1 MPGRFTDVRRFVDDI
16 AGVDDDLESTEEFSD
31 GEIDIWEEQNLER
44 MCALND
50 RVTAANLLLGTL
62 HSAVPPRPEGFEIS
76 EALEV
81 EDVLKIVER
90 CRRRAQVSRPTPKS
104 STLEAEVG
112 GRSFKAAL
120 DELPGLDDLC
130 MFGVSCRVRRS
141 VFFMVIQDSCF
152 AERERTRSRLA
163 TLE

>member
-90 CRRRAQVSRPTPKS
+90 CRRRAQVSPTNTEILHSRSRSRGPFIQGSSGRAARLGRLVYVWRILQSTSFCFFHGYSGLMFRRKGKNKKS
-104 STLEAEVG
+104 SG
-112 GRSFKAAL
+112 
-120 DELPGLDDLC
+120 
-130 MFGVSCRVRRS
+130 
-141 VFFMVIQDSCF
+141 DS
-152 AERERTRSRLA
+152 
-163 TLE
+163 